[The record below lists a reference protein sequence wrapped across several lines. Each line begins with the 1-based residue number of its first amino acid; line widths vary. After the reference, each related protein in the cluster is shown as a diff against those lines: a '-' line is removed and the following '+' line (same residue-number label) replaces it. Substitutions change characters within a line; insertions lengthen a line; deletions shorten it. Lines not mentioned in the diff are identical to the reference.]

1 MTRYIVFGL
10 SVALI
15 LAFWRLDHISTSLD
29 ASSRRVRYL
38 ENQAEAHEQAIK
50 VRDSIDSQY
59 QEAIRNAEDSKPQ
72 LVADLNAGARVVY
85 VRAACVPT
93 NPKSASSADA
103 ATPQLAAD
111 ARQDY
116 ADLVAAHSK
125 VTAQVFGLQQFIL
138 SACKRTASK

>member
-15 LAFWRLDHISTSLD
+15 LAFWRLDHISASLD
-29 ASSRRVRYL
+29 ASSQRVRYL
-38 ENQAEAHEQAIK
+38 ESQAEAHEQAIK

-85 VRAACVPT
+85 VRAACVPA
-93 NPKSASSADA
+93 NPQSAGRADA
-103 ATPQLAAD
+103 APPQLAAD

-125 VTAQVFGLQQFIL
+125 VTAQVVGLQQFIL
-138 SACKRTASK
+138 SACKPTASK